1 MTPVK
6 TITSSLQQLLYH
18 ARNAGIAGVIPI
30 FVYFILDICDAKDP
44 MHAMYRMI
52 FVSFVYCVTY
62 QVATKWMKR
71 KTLQLILDANKQR
84 DEENREFAKLVSE
97 GKLYPDS
104 KILDI
109 IKEMGAIMNEERH
122 DED

>member
-30 FVYFILDICDAKDP
+30 FVYSILDICDAKDT
-44 MHAMYRMI
+44 MHALYRTI
-52 FVSFVYCVTY
+52 AVVAVYCVTY
-62 QVATKWMKR
+62 QAAVKWMKR

-84 DEENREFAKLVSE
+84 DEENREFAELVSE

-109 IKEMGAIMNEERH
+109 IKEMGAIMNEEQS
-122 DED
+122 ED